1 MHSLVIDLSFPRGD
15 PDNFTRVVDLGKEK
29 SGLSPDSG
37 DPGDPGESGDNLAR
51 VVNLAELIQAI

>member
-15 PDNFTRVVDLGKEK
+15 PDNLTRVVNLGKGE

-37 DPGDPGESGDNLAR
+37 DSGESGD
-51 VVNLAELIQAI
+51 NLAELIQAI